1 MNKIRNID
9 ALILAGGKSSRMDF
23 MDKALLKYDKN
34 RTFLEKITDELSN
47 FENLMV
53 SINKKQNF
61 IIPRG
66 TIVTDTIDNIGPI
79 EGIYQGLLNCKSDF
93 IFVTTCD
100 MPNITKEFVNF
111 LLQFIS
117 HDYDAVIIKD
127 SKGKTYPLF
136 GIYNKSA
143 LSTLEGLIMD
153 KNYRLQDFLSE
164 LNIKYISLA
173 NTTFDSYKLLKS
185 IDTQEELKFN
195 SIFMGNKPF
204 IAICGAKN
212 SGKTLLIEELLK
224 HLNDAGFKAAT
235 IKFDSNYN
243 LNELDDELS
252 RYKKSGA
259 KGSLLFSKNNYILL
273 KDRVNNNFF
282 QYLNYFKD
290 FDIILLEDFKHEPF
304 PKIEIL
310 KEGISLNPSCNP
322 TNLLFYVSDSQ
333 KILEDKTFKS
343 INLKDTISI
352 FKEIL
357 KIINL

>member
-34 RTFLEKITDELSN
+34 RTFLEKITDELSD

-53 SINKKQNF
+53 SINKNQNF
-61 IIPRG
+61 IVPRG

-100 MPNITKEFVNF
+100 MPNVTKEFVNF

-164 LNIKYISLA
+164 LNVKYISLA

-235 IKFDSNYN
+235 IKFDSDYN
-243 LNELDDELS
+243 LNKLDDELS

-259 KGSLLFSKNNYILL
+259 KGSLLFSKNTYILL

-290 FDIILLEDFKHEPF
+290 FDVILLEDFKHEPF

-310 KEGISLNPSCNP
+310 KEGISLTPSCNP

-333 KILEDKTFKS
+333 KILEDKTLKS

>member
-9 ALILAGGKSSRMDF
+9 ALILAGGKSSRMNF
-23 MDKALLKYDKN
+23 LDKALLKYDKN
-34 RTFLEKITDELSN
+34 RTFLDKITGELSD

-53 SINKKQNF
+53 SVNKNQNF

-66 TIVTDTIDNIGPI
+66 TIVTDMTNNAGPI
-79 EGIYQGLLNCKSDF
+79 EGIYQGLLKTKSDF

-100 MPNITKEFVNF
+100 TPNITKDFIDFFIQFV
-111 LLQFIS
+111 S

-136 GIYNKSA
+136 GIYNKTA
-143 LSTLEGLIMD
+143 LSTIEGFIMD
-153 KNYRLQDFLSE
+153 KNYRLQDLLLE
-164 LNIKYISLA
+164 LNVKYISLS
-173 NTTFDSYKLLKS
+173 NTTFDIQKLLKS
-185 IDTQEELKFN
+185 IDTHEELKFN

-212 SGKTLLIEELLK
+212 SGKTLLIENLLR
-224 HLNDAGFKAAT
+224 HFNDAGFKVAT
-235 IKFDSNYN
+235 IKLDPEYPFDKLDSE
-243 LNELDDELS
+243 LN

-259 KGSLLFSKNNYILL
+259 KGSLLFSKSSYILL
-273 KDRVNNNFF
+273 KDRTNDNFF

-290 FDIILLEDFKHEPF
+290 FDIVLLEDFKHEPF

-310 KEGISLNPSCNP
+310 KEGISLTPSCNP
-322 TNLLFYVSDSQ
+322 TNLLFYASDSP
-333 KILEDKTFKS
+333 KILEDKTLKS
-343 INLKDTISI
+343 IDLSDTISI

-357 KIINL
+357 RICNL